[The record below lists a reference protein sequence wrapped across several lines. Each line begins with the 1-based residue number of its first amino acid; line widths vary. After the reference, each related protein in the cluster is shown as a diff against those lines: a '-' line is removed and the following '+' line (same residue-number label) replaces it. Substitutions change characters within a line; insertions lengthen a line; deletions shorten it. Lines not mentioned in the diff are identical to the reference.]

1 MKPHLPK
8 KLLVAVL
15 AACSMGLTAKAETAA
30 TSYTLGD
37 VMYVGDSITHGVD
50 SSSYRWALHKILVD
64 NGVYYNE
71 VGYQTGHDKGW
82 VPDNNNYTYCGVIF
96 ENRHSAQASQ
106 RTYNTAGRISASR
119 LGYSSIQNWVGVSTV
134 DSIDPSKTMNGA
146 DYTGSVSK
154 PDTFVMLLGT
164 NDLLS
169 DPPMSSDVLA
179 GKLDERTNALLGV
192 ADSEG
197 RRTGGDMGT
206 IVDTMYAANPNAVV
220 YISSIPCWTTS
231 GNNNAPETHAAV
243 QTYNASL
250 EKWVADYNAEKGTS
264 IKLVNVNRGL
274 LDVCGGQYGESNV
287 PFYGVSSMFNNADG
301 GTDGLHPNSQGD
313 LIIAGNMA
321 RAMGYGGRTA
331 GLARKAAGEASF
343 QTTRTGNLLGE
354 HAWADGATPSGGFTA
369 ELMGFTL
376 GNGETDG
383 WNVTDNFSITL
394 GNGSMSG
401 TLDINE
407 AYIQWNGTVSFS
419 TGSTVLFSEN
429 MSALTENIRIAY
441 HTGDAANNIASG
453 FYVWLGDMLIG
464 EALQGTESS
473 ANGVTLSYSGT
484 GSYTLAAL
492 SMDATAAYAPS
503 TSLASSPRVVAPAAT
518 AQGVVTV
525 PTVADKDSIT
535 IQSAADSS
543 NAMSGVSTT
552 NADTKVATVSFDL
565 TKTLNTYFANNGN
578 RTVKDIYVTINNG
591 QINNGWFAAHTSGT
605 LTGNVTLILAKDYQG
620 IKNFVQ
626 SSSGGSIFGVFKGIV
641 DGNVTLQ
648 FDAVGASYSTYT
660 SGENAVSVAG
670 AYEGNVSDTLT
681 MVFNAGTFKEN
692 VIGGE
697 QNGSGNKIGAT
708 KIYVNGGTFAKN
720 LFGGGRV
727 GTIGKDVYANDEKA
741 VSISMTGGSIAAA
754 LYGGGRGGEINGD
767 VAVVLTGG
775 SIGGDIY
782 GGGTAGTIKGN
793 TSVTIDG
800 NLVAL
805 GGSVI
810 SGGGSG
816 GTISGTS
823 TVTIK
828 NASASN
834 YIRSIDQF
842 VGTITG
848 GSNVSDTSTLVF
860 ENSVLDSCLFADN
873 VQVEEFD
880 TISLKNSSI
889 GVGSASMTGT
899 TSSISLTGDS
909 TLTVNNAFTSVGEL
923 NIEGGSGSV
932 VFAGATNT
940 IGGQLSIAAGN
951 EFVLQTGSALNVKNA
966 IVNDGTLSL
975 NGTVNF
981 QFDSVDG
988 FVYSINPAELNRTNN
1003 GLGSAIVEG
1012 EFITGSGTLVN
1023 TGMVSA
1029 TINGNAAQINTAT
1042 GQAMVENAVYYVMA
1056 PVAPTVEYPSSMQY
1070 ITTVTDNVKFYSVVN
1085 VGVHEH
1091 LVDGPSSTEGAND
1104 ALQFYVGEEGVLC
1117 ISSGSNTMSAGE
1129 ILQTTQG
1136 NGTIILRA
1144 AGYHEPSEND
1154 TQAQAIH
1161 FTIND
1166 KAQFEGDVYMGPVIY
1181 DGSSSIIGQAS
1192 VHLDLE
1198 QGADISSFR
1207 TLRQGS
1213 SEMYINVNGV
1223 IERSSDKVGHINN
1236 LSTLGSS
1243 STYLSIGSNANDTL
1257 VLGGNTGI
1265 SSFDYDGD
1273 GSATDPT
1280 SSTLYVHINK
1290 DLHLIVD
1297 NLTDGGA
1304 GTTYAD
1310 AAIVFCNGTFND
1322 WDSQAGYQTLIDIN
1336 SFEYTGSF
1344 ALNEYIYN
1352 GHLHANVT
1360 LLQGQ
1365 QMSQFQ
1371 YSGYAKAGRYMP
1383 TMTIKGSGT
1392 YILGEGASILDNI
1405 GVLSTEKMGDKQV
1418 WSGTVE
1424 VNQLVAMDGLEQKDG
1439 KYVKKT
1445 NKSGIDFADYGNDQS
1460 TIHFK
1465 GFKGHVFDT
1474 VDNNKYLNVTIGQ
1487 DLILTNPDA
1496 DTLVKDDKG
1505 NPVAPHAFEVAQ
1517 GYSKQNL
1524 NFTGDIS
1531 GTGDFVVS
1539 TGASEKIFFKGDV
1552 SEWKDGAEFKV
1563 TSGTQEVTFQDAAS
1577 EINADLVTTTGG
1589 TMKATISNTD
1599 AVTVN
1604 GKVSKAAGGALD
1616 LTVSTAAGTTFT
1628 NDVNVSSLSV
1638 SGGSKATF
1646 EQGATAGDVSVG
1658 LYKGAAAEVSNGMT
1672 IATTTENNITS
1683 TSISGGK
1690 AVNVDFVFDADKNN
1704 TVRNATLEKV
1714 SISSVGGSSVLL
1726 ENLNATNVQLYGKEV
1741 NFCALEVENSFYLVS
1756 ASETHNE
1763 IRLES
1768 DAFAGM
1774 TLTEDGQS
1782 MITLTVNNDVN
1793 WNDVSNENLNNVT
1806 IVLKGFKMEGV
1817 GKGEGWLSNLIITG
1831 DEDAT
1836 AASLLTLNAE
1846 KSTGTELNV
1855 NELLAVDKY
1864 DYVTYEQKAD
1874 GLHIRMGN
1882 IPEPS
1887 TATLSLLA
1895 LAALASRRRRK

>member
-71 VGYQTGHDKGW
+71 VGYHTGHYKGW
-82 VPDNNNYTYCGVIF
+82 GASNNYTYCGVTF
-96 ENRHSAQASQ
+96 ENRHSAEASQ
-106 RTYNTAGRISASR
+106 RTYNTAGRTSASR

-134 DSIDPSKTMNGA
+134 DTIDPSKTMNGA

-164 NDLLS
+164 NDLIS
-169 DPPMSSDVLA
+169 DPSGSSDVLPTYLEA
-179 GKLDERTNALLGV
+179 RKDALLGA
-192 ADSEG
+192 ADNEG

-206 IVDTMYAANPNAVV
+206 IVDTMYASNSNAKV
-220 YISSIPCWTTS
+220 YVSSVPCWTAS
-231 GNNNAPETHAAV
+231 GNNNGAPTHAAV
-243 QTYNASL
+243 QSYNESL
-250 EKWVADYNAEKGTS
+250 EQWVADYNTKNGTN
-264 IKLVNVNRGL
+264 IKFVNVNRGL
-274 LDVCGGQYGESNV
+274 MDVRGRQEVSPTV

-301 GTDGLHPNSQGD
+301 GSDGLHPNSQGD
-313 LIIAGNMA
+313 LLIAGNMA

-343 QTTRTGNLLGE
+343 QTTLTGNLLGE

-419 TGSTVLFSEN
+419 TDSTVLFSEN

-441 HTGDAANNIASG
+441 HTGDASNNIASG

-464 EALQGTESS
+464 EALQGTASS
-473 ANGVTLSYSGT
+473 ANGVTLSYTGT
-484 GSYTLAAL
+484 GSYTLDAL
-492 SMDATAAYAPS
+492 SMDATAAYAPT
-503 TSLASSPRVVAPAAT
+503 TSLASAPRVVAPAAT

-525 PTVADKDSIT
+525 PTGVEPAAPVKNNQNKELYAIYNTDKGETNIWCEVKSG
-535 IQSAADSS
+535 SATSW
-543 NAMSGVSTT
+543 SG
-552 NADTKVATVSFDL
+552 A
-565 TKTLNTYFANNGN
+565 
-578 RTVKDIYVTINNG
+578 
-591 QINNGWFAAHTSGT
+591 
-605 LTGNVTLILAKDYQG
+605 
-620 IKNFVQ
+620 
-626 SSSGGSIFGVFKGIV
+626 SGGASSTIKGDIVMIFSNEYAGGNTAFGVVNSGLV
-641 DGNVTLQ
+641 DGNITLQ
-648 FDAVGASYSTYT
+648 FDAQ
-660 SGENAVSVAG
+660 NAVYNSFSTASAASVQG
-670 AYEGNVSDTLT
+670 AFQSSISGMFKAVI
-681 MVFNAGTFKEN
+681 NAGTFN
-692 VIGGE
+692 NDIVGGVYNGNSYTGAGQSIGST
-697 QNGSGNKIGAT
+697 Q
-708 KIYVNGGTFAKN
+708 IYVNGGLVKGAVY
-720 LFGGGRV
+720 GGG
-727 GTIGKDVYANDEKA
+727 GGGKILGDTLVSINGGALEKA
-741 VSISMTGGSIAAA
+741 V
-754 LYGGGRGGEINGD
+754 YGGGRGDTIDGNAQVIIN
-767 VAVVLTGG
+767 GG
-775 SIGGDIY
+775 SISGNIY
-782 GGGTAGTIKGN
+782 GGGTAGTINGN

-816 GTISGTS
+816 GTINGNS

-828 NASASN
+828 NATASN

-842 VGTITG
+842 AGTITG
-848 GSNVSDTSTLVF
+848 GSNVSGTSTLVF

-873 VQVEEFD
+873 VQVTEFD
-880 TISLKNSSI
+880 AISLKNSSI

-909 TLTVNNAFTSVGEL
+909 TLTVNNAFTSVGGL
-923 NIEGGSGSV
+923 NIVGGSGSV

-951 EFVLQTGSALNVKNA
+951 KFVLQTGSSVNVKNA

-981 QFDSVDG
+981 QFDSTDG
-988 FVYSINPAELNRTNN
+988 FVYSINPAELNRTSN
-1003 GLGSAIVEG
+1003 GLGSALVEG
-1012 EFITGSGTLVN
+1012 EFITGSGTLTD
-1023 TGMVSA
+1023 TGIISA

-1042 GQAMVENAVYYVMA
+1042 GQAMVENGVYYVMNSPLSYSKLPDQMPA
-1056 PVAPTVEYPSSMQY
+1056 YSFGMEYIIPLKE
-1070 ITTVTDNVKFYSVVN
+1070 IVN
-1085 VGVHEH
+1085 VGNHNYS
-1091 LVDGPSSTEGAND
+1091 GPVATEGASD
-1104 ALQFYVGEEGVLC
+1104 VSKFYVGQHGVLA
-1117 ISSGSNTMSAGE
+1117 ITGDSNTMTVDQ
-1129 ILQTTQG
+1129 ILATTEG
-1136 NGTIILRA
+1136 PGDIIWRSP
-1144 AGYHEPSEND
+1144 GYSDDHDSSTYTYVVNL
-1154 TQAQAIH
+1154 
-1161 FTIND
+1161 ND
-1166 KAQFEGDVYMGPVIY
+1166 KTKATGNLFISPIVVGANGYAVQQIGTNLVLGD
-1181 DGSSSIIGQAS
+1181 
-1192 VHLDLE
+1192 
-1198 QGADISSFR
+1198 GADISSF
-1207 TLRQGS
+1207 S
-1213 SEMYINVNGV
+1213 SVHLGHSHSVLIVDGQIGNENNAHVNNLTMRGCSNVMLYIN
-1223 IERSSDKVGHINN
+1223 E
-1236 LSTLGSS
+1236 
-1243 STYLSIGSNANDTL
+1243 NANDKI
-1257 VLGGNTGI
+1257 VLGGDTCIRTYEHDAGGRTGATLQI
-1265 SSFDYDGD
+1265 EMNRSGNVVIENLTSEDDTAMNYWNRCLTFQSLKNDKYETGQVVNSVLDIESFDYNGYITMDSRQK
-1273 GSATDPT
+1273 GS
-1280 SSTLYVHINK
+1280 LHIN
-1290 DLHLIVD
+1290 I
-1297 NLTDGGA
+1297 NLLDEQEI
-1304 GTTYAD
+1304 YD
-1310 AAIVFCNGTFND
+1310 
-1322 WDSQAGYQTLIDIN
+1322 YQ
-1336 SFEYTGSF
+1336 YW
-1344 ALNEYIYN
+1344 
-1352 GHLHANVT
+1352 ANR
-1360 LLQGQ
+1360 LE
-1365 QMSQFQ
+1365 
-1371 YSGYAKAGRYMP
+1371 
-1383 TMTIKGSGT
+1383 IEGT
-1392 YILGEGASILDNI
+1392 YSLTLKGIGTYKLSNGKSIRDNF
-1405 GVLSTEKMGDKQV
+1405 GVLSTEKIGDKQV

-1424 VNQLVAMDGLEQKDG
+1424 VNQLVAMDGLELKDG

-1474 VDNNKYLNVTIGQ
+1474 VDNSKYMNVTIGQ

-1496 DTLVKDDKG
+1496 AALVKDDNG
-1505 NPVAPHAFEVAQ
+1505 NPVAPHAFEVAN
-1517 GYSKQNL
+1517 GYTNQKL
-1524 NFTGDIS
+1524 HFTGDIS
-1531 GTGDFVVS
+1531 GTGDFVIS
-1539 TGASEKIFFKGDV
+1539 MADASKPADEDIYFEG
-1552 SEWKDGAEFKV
+1552 SISGWTDGAEFKV
-1563 TSGTQEVTFQDAAS
+1563 AAGNQDVYFTNKAT
-1577 EINADLVTTTGG
+1577 EINADLVTTGG
-1589 TMKATISNTD
+1589 TMNASISNTD

-1604 GKVSKAAGGALD
+1604 GKVSKAAGGALN
-1616 LTVSTAAGTTFT
+1616 LTVSTDAGTTFT
-1628 NDVNVSSLSV
+1628 NDVNVTSLSV
-1638 SGGSKATF
+1638 SDGSKATF
-1646 EQGATAGDVSVG
+1646 GKGATAGDVSVG
-1658 LYKGAAAEVSNGMT
+1658 LYKGAAAEVSDGMT

-1704 TVRNATLEKV
+1704 TVRNATLENV

-1726 ENLNATNVQLYGKEV
+1726 ENLDATNVQLYGEEV
-1741 NFCALEVENSFYLVS
+1741 NFCALEVENSFKLVS

-1874 GLHIRMGN
+1874 GLHIRMSN